1 MRDRTPTLEQ
11 RMEHLAALDTTLNK
25 SQPGGSCSTNTT
37 TTTKASARKMDSKR
51 GATIGTA
58 GPAKDDG
65 FTCYNCGRVGHIS
78 RNCPNRDLMK
88 KLLKQAVVGKD
99 TPKAKLGRPG
109 KDKKRGGAL
118 TGRKESGRLD
128 EEKEAKQETQSV
140 AESELERLSDS
151 DSVAGNGNGSQ
162 YLRLYLL

>member
-1 MRDRTPTLEQ
+1 
-11 RMEHLAALDTTLNK
+11 MEHLAALDTSLNT
-25 SQPGGSCSTNTT
+25 SQPGGSCNTNNT

-65 FTCYNCGRVGHIS
+65 FTCYNCGWVGHIC
-78 RNCPNRDLMK
+78 RNCPNRDFMK

-99 TPKAKLGRPG
+99 APKAKSGRPR
-109 KDKKRGGAL
+109 KDQTRGGAL
-118 TGRKESGRLD
+118 PGRKESGRLA
-128 EEKEAKQETQSV
+128 EEKEAKQETESV
-140 AESELERLSDS
+140 AESKLESLSDS
-151 DSVAGNGNGSQ
+151 DSVAGKGNGGQ